1 MGCGDV
7 VLCGKRHLVISC
19 VSPAIRGPRLVE
31 ILCQC
36 VNLQTV
42 YCISTNLWGLSHV
55 SGSRLLSYGRIVC
68 LVPTFTFK
76 GGSFTTLRR
85 PAPMH
90 VCIISAAPQRWTFSS
105 VHPIQTFNY
114 SDNPLRSLCNS
125 LRSLLYRQL
134 PCVQITLRLYRTR
147 YLPRIHYSKHCII
160 AYGSSGSRS
169 Q

>member
-1 MGCGDV
+1 MKVVQGMGCGGV
-7 VLCGKRHLVISC
+7 VLCGKRHLAISC
-19 VSPAIRGPRLVE
+19 VSQAVRGPRLVE

-105 VHPIQTFNY
+105 VHPYKRSIIQT
-114 SDNPLRSLCNS
+114 
-125 LRSLLYRQL
+125 
-134 PCVQITLRLYRTR
+134 
-147 YLPRIHYSKHCII
+147 IHYV
-160 AYGSSGSRS
+160 AYAIHYVAFYTDNYLVYKSH
-169 Q
+169 